1 MNVGYVRLS
10 RDDDKRNYVSIENQK
25 LIISQFAA
33 ECNMV
38 IDRWYEDDGVSGYI
52 FNRPGLNQLMDDLD
66 KDIDRVFVKDLSRVG
81 RHNARVLLLLEDFK
95 ERKKELIV
103 VDTNYNSETDD
114 DDTIGITTWYNEK
127 YVKDISRKIKRALE
141 ARQKEGILMTQ
152 PPFGYKRNEKDK
164 SIIEIIPKEAEYVKM
179 VYDLYLKGSGYRM
192 IANYLTENKVPTPS
206 MVRRERELE
215 EGKIT
220 KRQIATEWSDSMV
233 KDMLGNDFYIGTQRL
248 RKRARS
254 TVHGKDKRVP
264 KDEQYILKIIIQPL
278 LIKFLLI

>member
-81 RHNARVLLLLEDFK
+81 RHNAKVLLLLEDFK

-127 YVKDISRKIKRALE
+127 YVKDSVLGNREESKNKIKKGLIIGLGVYAIWVLLAIVFLVVVVVLIFNH
-141 ARQKEGILMTQ
+141 ARKTNEQIFGLFGNVVEQVNGETQ
-152 PPFGYKRNEKDK
+152 
-164 SIIEIIPKEAEYVKM
+164 S
-179 VYDLYLKGSGYRM
+179 
-192 IANYLTENKVPTPS
+192 TENSENQMEEMQNVVNS
-206 MVRRERELE
+206 MRNMM
-215 EGKIT
+215 
-220 KRQIATEWSDSMV
+220 D
-233 KDMLGNDFYIGTQRL
+233 
-248 RKRARS
+248 
-254 TVHGKDKRVP
+254 
-264 KDEQYILKIIIQPL
+264 
-278 LIKFLLI
+278 

>member
-81 RHNARVLLLLEDFK
+81 RHNAKVLLLLEDFK

-103 VDTNYNSETDD
+103 V
-114 DDTIGITTWYNEK
+114 
-127 YVKDISRKIKRALE
+127 
-141 ARQKEGILMTQ
+141 
-152 PPFGYKRNEKDK
+152 
-164 SIIEIIPKEAEYVKM
+164 
-179 VYDLYLKGSGYRM
+179 
-192 IANYLTENKVPTPS
+192 
-206 MVRRERELE
+206 
-215 EGKIT
+215 
-220 KRQIATEWSDSMV
+220 
-233 KDMLGNDFYIGTQRL
+233 
-248 RKRARS
+248 
-254 TVHGKDKRVP
+254 
-264 KDEQYILKIIIQPL
+264 
-278 LIKFLLI
+278 

>member
-1 MNVGYVRLS
+1 MLDMYVYQEMMN
-10 RDDDKRNYVSIENQK
+10 KRNYFLIENQK

-81 RHNARVLLLLEDFK
+81 RHNAKVLLLLEDFK

-152 PPFGYKRNEKDK
+152 SPFGYKRNEIDK
-164 SIIEIIPKEAEYVKM
+164 SKIEIIPKEAEYVKM
-179 VYDLYLKGSGYRM
+179 VYDLYLQGSGYRM
-192 IANYLTENKVPTPS
+192 IANYLTENKVPTSS
-206 MVRRERELE
+206 MVRHERELE
-215 EGKIT
+215 EGKVT
-220 KRQIATEWSDSMV
+220 KRQIATTWSDSMV
-233 KDMLGNDFYIGTQRL
+233 KDMLGNDFYIGTLRL
-248 RKRARS
+248 KKTCSFYRS
-254 TVHGKDKRVP
+254 RERQACSKG
-264 KDEQYILKIIIQPL
+264 
-278 LIKFLLI
+278 